1 MRTRPLPERKTL
13 GTGWNIR
20 PDTER
25 VEAQALREGDV
36 VLEYFEHPVLIT
48 RLTYPMH
55 HVVIYGRYIWQSPSE
70 PSWMLLDTSFYKK
83 HLIDR
88 ALPGEY

>member
-1 MRTRPLPERKTL
+1 MRTRPLPRRKTL

-25 VEAQALREGDV
+25 VSAQALRVGDV
-36 VLEYFEHPVLIT
+36 VLESPDHPATVT
-48 RLTYPMH
+48 RLSYPRH
-55 HVVIYGRYIWQSPSE
+55 HVTVQARYIWQSPDE
-70 PSWMLLDTSFYKK
+70 PSWTLGTFSNNHPF
-83 HLIDR
+83 DR